1 MPFTEVKKR
10 DGNIVPFSK
19 EKVVNAIFKAAE
31 SVGGKDKERAEQLAD
46 LVVQSLE
53 KKLEKANTP
62 VPGVEDVQDTVE
74 IVLIE
79 QGHATTAKAFILY
92 RQKRREERDTKSA
105 IIGGKI
111 DNTDID
117 VNGLKLLEKRYL
129 AKDEAGKVLETPSD
143 MFQRVAKAIASVDKK
158 YGKTPEQVKQIQ
170 DAFYELMRNLEFIPS
185 SPILMNAGTKQQ
197 QLYSCFVLGIED
209 SMEGIFEP
217 LKTAALIH
225 HTGGG
230 TGFNFTHLR
239 PKGDSILS
247 STGATTGPLSFMKIF
262 DAATDAIKQGGKRR
276 GANMGIMRID
286 HPDILEFINVKA
298 DGKTM
303 NNFNLSVGLTNKFMR
318 AVKSDW
324 DIELINPRTNQPVK
338 KVSSKSLFDSI
349 ATLAWKRGDPGVIFI
364 DRLQE
369 QNPTPHLGQLDST
382 SPCAEQP
389 LHANEGCVLGSLNL
403 TRIFTPVPSDKI
415 YDKVEDKINWPKLQ
429 KMVHTAVH
437 FLDNAIDANQFLNPK
452 LKEATLQTR
461 KIGLGIMGFAD
472 LLFMLEVSYNSDEAV
487 ALGEKIIKFIQS
499 EARSASTQLA
509 EGRGVFPSWE
519 GSIYNPGKDGQEKE
533 KIKLRNATLTCV
545 SPTGSISIIAGVSAS
560 LEPNFALCYSM
571 KVLGSELVRL
581 NPVLE
586 QKLKDE
592 KLHTPLLMNEI
603 AKKGLGGVDLPRK
616 FKKVFVTTNEIDPEY
631 HIKMQAAFQKH
642 VDGAVSKTINF
653 PHGCS
658 VEDVA
663 QAYLLAWELGCKG
676 ITIYRDNSLDQ
687 QVIEKAM

>member
-19 EKVVNAIFKAAE
+19 EKVVNAIFKSAE

-53 KKLEKANTP
+53 KKLEKAQTSI
-62 VPGVEDVQDTVE
+62 PGVEDVQDTVE

-117 VNGLKLLEKRYL
+117 VNGLK
-129 AKDEAGKVLETPSD
+129 VLETPSD
-143 MFQRVAKAIASVDKK
+143 MFQRVAKAIVSVDKK
-158 YGKTPEQVKQIQ
+158 YGKTPEQIKQTQ
-170 DAFYELMRNLEFIPS
+170 DAFYEFMRNLEFIPS

-197 QLYSCFVLGIED
+197 QLYYCFVLGIED

-389 LHANEGCVLGSLNL
+389 LHANEGSVLGSLNL

-415 YDKVEDKINWPKLQ
+415 YDKVEDKINWPK
-429 KMVHTAVH
+429 
-437 FLDNAIDANQFLNPK
+437 
-452 LKEATLQTR
+452 
-461 KIGLGIMGFAD
+461 
-472 LLFMLEVSYNSDEAV
+472 
-487 ALGEKIIKFIQS
+487 
-499 EARSASTQLA
+499 
-509 EGRGVFPSWE
+509 
-519 GSIYNPGKDGQEKE
+519 
-533 KIKLRNATLTCV
+533 
-545 SPTGSISIIAGVSAS
+545 
-560 LEPNFALCYSM
+560 
-571 KVLGSELVRL
+571 
-581 NPVLE
+581 
-586 QKLKDE
+586 
-592 KLHTPLLMNEI
+592 
-603 AKKGLGGVDLPRK
+603 
-616 FKKVFVTTNEIDPEY
+616 
-631 HIKMQAAFQKH
+631 
-642 VDGAVSKTINF
+642 
-653 PHGCS
+653 
-658 VEDVA
+658 
-663 QAYLLAWELGCKG
+663 
-676 ITIYRDNSLDQ
+676 
-687 QVIEKAM
+687 